1 MENNQQSK
9 DQQKSKSQDNTY
21 TPGETKFAD
30 GEGTNLDK
38 QTEDQDHLK
47 DEHSKGSK
55 NEKTSEGK
63 AKFENPDDDPA

>member
-9 DQQKSKSQDNTY
+9 DQQKNKGQDNAY

-38 QTEDQDHLK
+38 QTEGQDHLK
-47 DEHSKGSK
+47 EEQSKGSK
-55 NEKTSEGK
+55 NEQTSEGK

>member
-9 DQQKSKSQDNTY
+9 DHQKSKSQDNNY
-21 TPGETKFAD
+21 TLGETKFAD

-38 QTEDQDHLK
+38 QTESQDHLK
-47 DEHSKGSK
+47 DEQNKDSK
-55 NEKTSEGK
+55 NENTSEGK